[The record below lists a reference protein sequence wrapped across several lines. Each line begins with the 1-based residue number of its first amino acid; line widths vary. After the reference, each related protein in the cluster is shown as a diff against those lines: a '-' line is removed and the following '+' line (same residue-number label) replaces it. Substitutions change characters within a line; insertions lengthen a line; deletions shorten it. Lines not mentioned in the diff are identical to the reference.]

1 MGFPPVSAYYVIL
14 VLSDDSEQHHY
25 VLDYNQVMMVCDTLS
40 ARTFTLWYNDLLIE
54 GSPGKLKDELL
65 LENYHILDECLV
77 EYGNIAYRSI
87 GLYEALLLI
96 NITGSA

>member
-1 MGFPPVSAYYVIL
+1 
-14 VLSDDSEQHHY
+14 
-25 VLDYNQVMMVCDTLS
+25 MMVCDTLS